1 MRAPHLNRALELQE
15 ALRGPDGAGGFS
27 EVWTTLGTLWAEVV
41 PGAGRDPAGEEVV
54 LASVPCRITVRA
66 ALPAAAA
73 RPKPGQRFREGG
85 RVFAVL
91 AVAERDPSGRYLT
104 CFCREEG
111 PR

>member
-1 MRAPHLNRALELQE
+1 MKPPHLNRALELQG
-15 ALRGPDGAGGFS
+15 AVRIPDGAGGFTLA
-27 EVWTTLGTLWAEVV
+27 WATLGTLWAEVV

-66 ALPAAAA
+66 APPGAAA
-73 RPKPGQRFREGG
+73 RPKPGQRFREGS
-85 RVFAVL
+85 RVFAIL
-91 AVAERDPSGRYLT
+91 AVAERDPAGRYLT

>member
-1 MRAPHLNRALELQE
+1 MKPPHLNRALEVQE
-15 ALRGPDGAGGFS
+15 AIHSPDGAGGFTLA
-27 EVWTTLGTLWAEVV
+27 WATLGTLWAEVV

-66 ALPAAAA
+66 APPGAAA
-73 RPKPGQRFREGG
+73 RPKPGQRFREGS
-85 RVFAVL
+85 RVFAIL
-91 AVAERDPSGRYLT
+91 AVAERDPAGRYLT

>member
-15 ALRGPDGAGGFS
+15 ATRSPDGAGGFS
-27 EVWTTLGTLWAEVV
+27 VTWTVLGTLWAEVV
-41 PGAGRDPAGEEVV
+41 PGTGRDPAGEEVV

-66 ALPAAAA
+66 AAVGATG
-73 RPKPGQRFREGG
+73 RPKPGQRLCEGG

-91 AVAERDPSGRYLT
+91 AVAERDPAGRYLT
-104 CFCREEG
+104 CFCREEE

>member
-1 MRAPHLNRALELQE
+1 MKAPHLNRALELQE
-15 ALRGPDGAGGFS
+15 AIRTPDEAGGFAV
-27 EVWTTLGTLWAEVV
+27 VWATRGTLWAEIL

-54 LASVPCRITVRA
+54 LTSVPCRITVRA
-66 ALPAAAA
+66 APAGAAA

-85 RVFAVL
+85 RLFAIL
-91 AVAERDPSGRYLT
+91 AVAERDPAGRYLT